1 MADTAEAVGAPLAA
15 SFAEELAVQVGTVAA
30 GWLTWSVVGV
40 LPWVETA
47 AVAVAAA
54 AALELVALE
63 LVALELVALEL
74 VALELVALELVA
86 LGLAVLELACILVQA
101 GLLREFVGE
110 DILAVLVYT
119 AEGEQANWD
128 RIVP

>member
-1 MADTAEAVGAPLAA
+1 MLADTAEAVGAPLAA

-74 VALELVALELVA
+74 VALELVAL
-86 LGLAVLELACILVQA
+86 GLAVLELACILVQA